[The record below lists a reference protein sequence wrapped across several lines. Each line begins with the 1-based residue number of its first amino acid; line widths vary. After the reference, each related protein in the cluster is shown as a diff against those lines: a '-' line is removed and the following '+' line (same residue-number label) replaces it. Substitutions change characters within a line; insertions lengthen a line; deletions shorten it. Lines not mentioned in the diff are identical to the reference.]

1 MPETSRSDDV
11 VGALLDGRSAGTEVV
26 VVVLSDCAMK
36 SGARVHEN
44 GSAAAMMFGFA
55 FSLSIAGAT
64 LAT

>member
-11 VGALLDGRSAGTEVV
+11 EDALLDGRSAGMEGVV
-26 VVVLSDCAMK
+26 AVLSDCAMK

-55 FSLSIAGAT
+55 FSPSIAGAM